1 MNDQFEDRRKFL
13 QRAVV
18 AAFAAPLLLGCRP
31 ETLAQQSDD
40 ALALIRKNARPRGT
54 EGMGAIDVPDAVS
67 WRVSLAGKSDDAMPL
82 IVSGTVYE
90 PDGRRPA
97 PNVLIYFYH
106 TDAAGLYGRGDEHR
120 HGRFRGW
127 LLTDE
132 RGRYEFRSIRPA
144 SYPNSTISA
153 HIHMTV
159 TGKDFREDWI
169 DSILFEGDRFIS
181 ARERE
186 TAGRR
191 GGFNPIVKLEKGADG
206 IFRAERDI
214 QLWRNLPAD

>member
-1 MNDQFEDRRKFL
+1 MNDRFEDRRRFL
-13 QRAVV
+13 QRAFI
-18 AAFAAPLLLGCRP
+18 AAFTAPLLLGCRP
-31 ETLAQQSDD
+31 ETLAQKSDD
-40 ALALIRKNARPRGT
+40 VLGSIRKNARPRGA

-67 WRVSLAGKSDDAMPL
+67 WRATLAPRNDEVPM
-82 IVSGTVYE
+82 IVSGTVYG

-106 TDAAGLYGRGDEHR
+106 TDAAGVYGRDSEHK
-120 HGRFRGW
+120 HGRYRGW

-153 HIHMTV
+153 HVHMTV
-159 TGKDFREDWI
+159 TGRDFREDWI
-169 DSILFEGDRFIS
+169 DSILFEGDRFIT

-186 TAGRR
+186 SAGRR
-191 GGFNPIVKLEKGADG
+191 GGFNPIVKLERDADG
-206 IFRAERDI
+206 VFRAERNI
-214 QLWRNLPAD
+214 RLWQG